1 MVRTENK
8 AKRLSLVNQTTK
20 AIHHHHHHHQGK
32 WFLLDFQTI
41 SSFQET
47 ET

>member
-20 AIHHHHHHHQGK
+20 AIHHHHHHQGK

-47 ET
+47 EI